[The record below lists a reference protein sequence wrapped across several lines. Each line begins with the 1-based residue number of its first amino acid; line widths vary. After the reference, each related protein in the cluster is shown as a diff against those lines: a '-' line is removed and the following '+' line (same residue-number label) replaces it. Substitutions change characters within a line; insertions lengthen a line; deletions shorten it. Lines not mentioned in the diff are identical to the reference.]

1 MLHGGTNGWVRVLI
15 NFPAPGVLGMDYL
28 PWVRKFGDFCL
39 PVFWSSFVLSH
50 SRDILCSAAVITLAN
65 HPLFTGAIT
74 CNPTPCCVCKL
85 ISPTALAP
93 ESLCFAALSPLWQ
106 SQQTSFIIFQFVLWA
121 LRPQTCWPSP
131 SGIPLR
137 QLRQGAF
144 CWTFPCLPLLE

>member
-1 MLHGGTNGWVRVLI
+1 MLI
-15 NFPAPGVLGMDYL
+15 NFPAPGVPAQCKCLGTEYL

-50 SRDILCSAAVITLAN
+50 IRDILCSAAVITLAN

-74 CNPTPCCVCKL
+74 CNPTPCSVCKL
-85 ISPTALAP
+85 ISPSALTQAP
-93 ESLCFAALSPLWQ
+93 ESLCFAALSPLQQ
-106 SQQTSFIIFQFVLWA
+106 SQPTGFIIFQFVLRA
-121 LRPQTCWPSP
+121 LRPQTCCPSP
-131 SGIPLR
+131 SGIPLQ